1 MILVEVSALATEKW
15 SANEANQWTI
25 GLKAVANSSNLTIM
39 QKHLHN
45 EVDYNYRTKSLVI
58 AGDIL

>member
-39 QKHLHN
+39 QKYLH
-45 EVDYNYRTKSLVI
+45 KVI
-58 AGDIL
+58 

>member
-25 GLKAVANSSNLTIM
+25 GLKAVANSSSLTIM
-39 QKHLHN
+39 QKYLH
-45 EVDYNYRTKSLVI
+45 KVI
-58 AGDIL
+58 